1 MSIIINNPE
10 PIVVLFGP
18 IACGKTSLSLRL
30 MMYLHRIGY
39 TFNTDYNL
47 GPDYVNWWYDNVA
60 RPLNNGICHVQAP
73 SIPLLSRVFFQNGVA
88 KFQILDVPGED
99 CKCPLPAYINN
110 LIHLPNKKILV
121 FVLDFTNN
129 GRSRGDHL
137 NLISEIYDTALAF
150 SHGETYFTTL
160 FVVNKVD
167 CMNMNAKQNLE
178 EFINSE
184 LDNILIRHPFTTEKR
199 LLGFPI
205 KRKNYRVIPY
215 SSYRRNLSSDIYG
228 RLIPNYILSEDNF
241 PQQMWNII
249 QSVLSGRF

>member
-1 MSIIINNPE
+1 MSITINNPE

-18 IACGKTSLSLRL
+18 TACGKTSLSLRL

-39 TFNTDYNL
+39 SFNTDYNL
-47 GPDYVNWWYDNVA
+47 GPDYVNWWYDNVV
-60 RPLNNGICHVQAP
+60 RPLNNGICQVQAP
-73 SIPLLSRVFFQNGVA
+73 SIPLLSHVIFHNGVA
-88 KFQILDVPGED
+88 KFQMLDMPRED
-99 CKCPLPAYINN
+99 CKCPLPTYINS
-110 LIHLPNKKILV
+110 LIQLPNKKIMV

-137 NLISEIYDTALAF
+137 NLFSEIYYTALAF
-150 SHGETYFTTL
+150 SHGETDFTTL

-184 LDNILIRHPFTTEKR
+184 LDNILMRHPFTTEKK

-205 KRKNYRVIPY
+205 KRKKYRVIPY
-215 SSYRRNLSSDIYG
+215 SSYRCNLCSDIDG

-241 PQQMWNII
+241 PQQMWNTI